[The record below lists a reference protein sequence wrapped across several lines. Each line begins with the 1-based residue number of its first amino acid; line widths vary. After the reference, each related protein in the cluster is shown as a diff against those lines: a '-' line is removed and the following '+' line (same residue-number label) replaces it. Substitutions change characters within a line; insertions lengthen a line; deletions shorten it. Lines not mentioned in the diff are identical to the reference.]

1 MANVS
6 DTLKDKVA
14 TIERILSNKVY
25 APNSGMYKQLAA
37 QLVRLPLDT
46 LRNLAIIIDCKK

>member
-46 LRNLAIIIDCKK
+46 LHNLAIIIDCKK